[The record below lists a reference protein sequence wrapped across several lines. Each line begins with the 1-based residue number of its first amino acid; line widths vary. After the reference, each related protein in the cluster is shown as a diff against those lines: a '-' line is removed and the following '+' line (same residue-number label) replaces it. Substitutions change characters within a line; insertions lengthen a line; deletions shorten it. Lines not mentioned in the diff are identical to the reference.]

1 MDDMAY
7 GYYHTSHGYVK
18 AKKNYEMYGQLFNYP
33 IIPYVSFDDQL
44 QCVNMSHIYGVS
56 YHDAYHDRMVISA
69 LLTWALS
76 AESKKDAAGN
86 TLFLQH
92 GDAFFGNMI
101 WTDENHFVFID
112 LDSIGYYPPLFDVI
126 WYLRYLSY
134 DLQGMIHL
142 LRENEE
148 LLDEVCIKAGIDI
161 TDNLFDVLF
170 SEYVM
175 YILNNRKSYIY
186 SFSFLTCEN
195 TQPYPKTNQLLRNMA
210 GDDRT
215 QTKSE
220 GTP

>member
-1 MDDMAY
+1 
-7 GYYHTSHGYVK
+7 
-18 AKKNYEMYGQLFNYP
+18 
-33 IIPYVSFDDQL
+33 
-44 QCVNMSHIYGVS
+44 
-56 YHDAYHDRMVISA
+56 
-69 LLTWALS
+69 
-76 AESKKDAAGN
+76 
-86 TLFLQH
+86 
-92 GDAFFGNMI
+92 
-101 WTDENHFVFID
+101 
-112 LDSIGYYPPLFDVI
+112 
-126 WYLRYLSY
+126 LSY